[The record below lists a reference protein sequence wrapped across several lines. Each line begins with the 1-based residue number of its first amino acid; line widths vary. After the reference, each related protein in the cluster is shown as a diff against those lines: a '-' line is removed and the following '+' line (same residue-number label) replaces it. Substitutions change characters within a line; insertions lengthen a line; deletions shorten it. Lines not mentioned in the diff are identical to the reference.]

1 MAPFFVYAAS
11 SNDVIRTVGSFDLQ
25 AISRRGT
32 YGMKRPKAY
41 NTACKLEEY
50 GLMTYIFN
58 DYYLRYFLS
67 QVARHAVF
75 SAN

>member
-1 MAPFFVYAAS
+1 
-11 SNDVIRTVGSFDLQ
+11 
-25 AISRRGT
+25 
-32 YGMKRPKAY
+32 MKRPKAY